1 MDSLVST
8 EWLAA
13 ELGAADLRIVDASYY
28 LAEHKRDARA
38 EFAAAHIPGA
48 VFLDL
53 AEVADTASPLP
64 TMLPAPEKFA
74 SRMQS
79 LGLGDGTR
87 IVIYDASPVRSS
99 ARAWWMLRHFGVRDV
114 AILDGGFSKWRAEGR
129 AVESGEPAPRH
140 RHFTIAAIRDDV
152 RDLAAMR
159 ANIDSGAEQVLDAR
173 SASRFTGEE
182 ADPRPGVAPGHIPGS
197 KHLHYATLFNA
208 DNTWKTGDALRA
220 AFDDAG
226 IDLAKPLVTTCGSG
240 ITAAGLLFGA
250 HLLGADGALYDGS
263 WSEWGA
269 DPATPNATGEA

>member
-28 LAEHKRDARA
+28 LAEHKRDAQA
-38 EFAAAHIPGA
+38 EFAVAHIPGA

-53 AEVADTASPLP
+53 AEVADTTSPFP
-64 TMLPAPEKFA
+64 TMLPSPEKFA

-87 IVIYDASPVRSS
+87 VVIYDASPVRPS
-99 ARAWWMLRHFGVRDV
+99 ARAWWMLRHFGMRDV
-114 AILDGGFSKWRAEGR
+114 AILDGGFPKWRAEGR
-129 AVESGEPAPRH
+129 ATESGVPTPRQGH
-140 RHFTIAAIRDDV
+140 VTITGIRDDV

-197 KHLHYATLFNA
+197 KHLHYAKLFNA
-208 DNTWKTGDALRA
+208 DNTWKTGEALQA

-226 IDLAKPLVTTCGSG
+226 IDLTKPLVTTCGSG
-240 ITAAGLLFGA
+240 ITASGLLFGA

-269 DPATPNATGEA
+269 DPATPKTTGEA

>member
-28 LAEHKRDARA
+28 LAEHNRDAQA
-38 EFAAAHIPGA
+38 EFAVAHIPGA

-53 AEVADTASPLP
+53 AKVADTVSPFP
-64 TMLPAPEKFA
+64 TMLPPPEAFA
-74 SRMQS
+74 NQMQS

-99 ARAWWMLRHFGVRDV
+99 ARAWWMLRHFGMRDI
-114 AILDGGFSKWRAEGR
+114 AILDGGFTKWRAEGR
-129 AVESGEPAPRH
+129 ATESGVPTPH
-140 RHFTIAAIRDDV
+140 PGHVTITAIRDDV

-159 ANIDSGAEQVLDAR
+159 ANIDSGAQQVLDAR

-182 ADPRPGVAPGHIPGS
+182 ADPRPGVASGHIPGS
-197 KHLHYATLFNA
+197 KHLHYAKLFNA
-208 DNTWKTGDALRA
+208 DNTWKTGEALQA
-220 AFDDAG
+220 AFDASG
-226 IDLAKPLVTTCGSG
+226 IDLSKPLVTTCGSG
-240 ITAAGLLFGA
+240 ITASGLLFGA

-269 DPATPNATGEA
+269 DPATPKATGEA